1 MQIKYFFMM
10 NLSQRGY
17 TGKLVVDHDKKHLKM
32 QLNVDTSGTL
42 CVCVCV
48 VRCVCK
54 VCVCVCMLQAVLPLV
69 TYTPAVRCVCVWYCD
84 KAEVNNFLTYSTAGA
99 SQEVHDVRTL
109 SGGERSYSTVC
120 FICSIWNIMESP
132 FRYNCTA
139 IQANLTTK
147 SPFWVKRFF
156 P

>member
-48 VRCVCK
+48 CVCCT
-54 VCVCVCMLQAVLPLV
+54 VCV
-69 TYTPAVRCVCVWYCD
+69 
-84 KAEVNNFLTYSTAGA
+84 
-99 SQEVHDVRTL
+99 
-109 SGGERSYSTVC
+109 
-120 FICSIWNIMESP
+120 
-132 FRYNCTA
+132 
-139 IQANLTTK
+139 
-147 SPFWVKRFF
+147 
-156 P
+156 